1 MSENASSFNEQA
13 ALARV
18 AGDRDLLRE
27 IAGIYADTYQGMVD
41 GVRQAVADGDA
52 DKLRSSAHLLKGTV
66 ANFDAHAATSAAADL
81 ERMGRDSDLSG
92 APDRLEEL
100 VRECSALADAL
111 DAYRSG

>member
-1 MSENASSFNEQA
+1 LSENASSFNEQA

-27 IAGIYADTYQGMVD
+27 IAGIYVDSYQKMVD
-41 GVRQAVADGDA
+41 DVSRAVADGDA
-52 DKLRSSAHLLKGTV
+52 EKLRSSAHLLKGTV

-81 ERMGRDSDLSG
+81 ERMGRENALSG
-92 APDRLEEL
+92 APERLEEL

-111 DAYRSG
+111 DAYRTA